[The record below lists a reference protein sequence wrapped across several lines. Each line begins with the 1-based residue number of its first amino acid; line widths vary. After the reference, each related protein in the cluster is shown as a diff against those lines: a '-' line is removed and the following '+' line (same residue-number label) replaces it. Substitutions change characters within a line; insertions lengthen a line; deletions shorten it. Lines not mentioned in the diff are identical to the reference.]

1 MSTGLLA
8 HRRTSAPVSILC
20 RWALLAVC
28 AGAPGLTGCTTTQQD
43 PTAMI
48 PPDIQASVIAEEH
61 LRQARE
67 AANAGVPNAQPTSVQ
82 EILARA
88 RAAEATTPPTAGG
101 GAAAATGSSTAA
113 PSAAALGAG
122 DAPGATTGSIPPAAA
137 RAAAP
142 PKRTATPREFEVT
155 FQGGEDTPGSAE
167 ASALAKAW
175 KAGKVPAKAQVMIT
189 AGPGPGATAFDQ
201 ALLANRRL
209 RTVRSLLPADID
221 AKQLYDPDMTPDTVR
236 IVVGTPD

>member
-1 MSTGLLA
+1 MSSGLVA
-8 HRRTSAPVSILC
+8 PPSPRAPVFRLC
-20 RWALLAVC
+20 RWALLVLC

-48 PPDIQASVIAEEH
+48 PPDIQASVIAEER

-67 AANAGVPNAQPTSVQ
+67 AANAGVPNAQATSVQ

-88 RAAEATTPPTAGG
+88 RAAEATTPPTSDGS
-101 GAAAATGSSTAA
+101 AAAAPPAG
-113 PSAAALGAG
+113 G
-122 DAPGATTGSIPPAAA
+122 DAATTGSIPPASA

-142 PKRTATPREFEVT
+142 PKRSAAPREFEVT
-155 FQGGEDTPGSAE
+155 FEGAEDTPGGAE
-167 ASALAKAW
+167 AAALAKAW

-209 RTVRSLLPADID
+209 RTVRSLLPADLD

>member
-1 MSTGLLA
+1 MSTGLVA
-8 HRRTSAPVSILC
+8 HLPPRAPVSRLC
-20 RWALLAVC
+20 RWALLALC
-28 AGAPGLTGCTTTQQD
+28 AGTPGLTGCTTTQQD

-101 GAAAATGSSTAA
+101 ASGAAAPPA
-113 PSAAALGAG
+113 AG
-122 DAPGATTGSIPPAAA
+122 DAATATTGSLPPAAA

-142 PKRTATPREFEVT
+142 PKRTASPREFEVT
-155 FQGGEDTPGSAE
+155 FQGGEDAPGSAE
-167 ASALAKAW
+167 AAALAKAW

-209 RTVRSLLPADID
+209 RTVRSMLPADLD